1 MLDILRHSNPGK
13 YPNQRVFVVAIGQY
27 ARRVPFVEEGRTIFR
42 RRSCQVTIGDRVIVN
57 AVKILDEGA
66 VRPETT

>member
-1 MLDILRHSNPGK
+1 MLDILRHSDPGK
-13 YPNQRVFVVAIGQY
+13 YPNQRVFVVAIEQY

-42 RRSCQVTIGDRVIVN
+42 RQSYQVTIGDRVIVN